1 MRATRRRTVV
11 RSAERKR
18 TCHAPRGSQSCWLD
32 LDVTV
37 LAGGVG
43 AAKFLRGLVQTVD
56 PARLSIVVNTA
67 DDEDFFGLRVCPD
80 IDTVI
85 YTLAGVAHPR
95 QGWGRAGDTFVC
107 LEELSRFFGPAWFS
121 LGDRDLAT
129 HIFRSKRLAAG
140 ASLSVVTADI
150 ARLFG
155 LSSRVIPMTDQRVCT
170 LVETARGLL
179 PFQEYF
185 VKHRAR
191 PAVRSIAYHG
201 VRSARPAPGVISS
214 IMAADV
220 VLLAPSNPIVSIG
233 PILAVRGVRS
243 ALEATNA
250 AVAAVSPIVR
260 RSAVTGPAAR
270 MMRALGISPTVK
282 GVASLYRPF
291 LDLIAID
298 RRDARHA
305 KSIERT
311 GPRVLVTDILIPDTS
326 LAALLARRLLERLT
340 DPAILASRAT
350 SGRNHPRRRH
360 SRYFSG

>member
-1 MRATRRRTVV
+1 MRPSAGGSRR
-11 RSAERKR
+11 SY
-18 TCHAPRGSQSCWLD
+18 LD

-43 AAKFLRGLVQTVD
+43 AAKFLRGVVRTVD

-107 LEELSRFFGPAWFS
+107 LEELSRFFGRPWFM

-129 HIFRSKRLAAG
+129 HIFRSQRLAAG
-140 ASLSVVTADI
+140 SRLSAVTADI

-155 LSSRVIPMTDQRVCT
+155 LTSRVIPMTNQRVRT
-170 LVETARGLL
+170 VVETARGLL

-185 VKHRAR
+185 VKHGAR
-191 PAVRSIAYHG
+191 PAVKSIAYQG
-201 VRSARPAPGVISS
+201 VDSARPAPGVISS
-214 IMAADV
+214 IAGADV

-233 PILAVRGVRS
+233 PILAVPGVRR
-243 ALEATNA
+243 ALGATKA
-250 AVAAVSPIVR
+250 AVAAVSPIIG

-270 MMRALGISPTVK
+270 MMRALGVSPTAR
-282 GVASLYRPF
+282 GVAILYRHF
-291 LDLIAID
+291 LDLLAID

-305 KSIERT
+305 ESIEQT
-311 GPRVLVTDILIPDTS
+311 GPRVLVTDILIPHAS
-326 LAALLARRLLERLT
+326 RAALLARRLLERLLEP
-340 DPAILASRAT
+340 DILALRVA
-350 SGRNHPRRRH
+350 SGRNHPSRRH
-360 SRYFSG
+360 PPNFSW

>member
-1 MRATRRRTVV
+1 MRATGTQIAV
-11 RSAERKR
+11 RSKGRKR
-18 TCHAPRGSQSCWLD
+18 ARFAPGDSKPSRLD

-43 AAKFLRGLVQTVD
+43 AAKFLRGLVRTVD

-95 QGWGRAGDTFVC
+95 QGWGRAGDTFTC
-107 LEELSRFFGPAWFS
+107 LEELSRFFGPAWFN

-129 HIFRSKRLAAG
+129 HIFRSQQLAAG
-140 ASLSVVTADI
+140 ASLSAVTADI

-155 LSSRVIPMTDQRVCT
+155 LTSRVIPMTDQRVRT
-170 LVETARGLL
+170 VVETARGLL

-185 VKHRAR
+185 VKHGAR
-191 PAVRSIAYHG
+191 PAVKSIAYRG

-233 PILAVRGVRS
+233 PILSLPGVRS
-243 ALEATNA
+243 ALGATEA
-250 AVAAVSPIVR
+250 AVAAVSPIIG

-270 MMRALGISPTVK
+270 MMRALGISPTAK

-298 RRDARHA
+298 HRDAHHA

-311 GPRVLVTDILIPDTS
+311 GARVLVSDILIPRVSHAT
-326 LAALLARRLLERLT
+326 LLARRLLERLT
-340 DPAILASRAT
+340 DPAILASRAP
-350 SGRNHPRRRH
+350 SARNHPDRRH
-360 SRYFSG
+360 SRHFSG